1 MLTTFII
8 TTCIAFTVFI
18 GGIIYN
24 SVLRVKAWLLDKPK
38 PDFTEVGV
46 AKIISIFMKP
56 ILWGFEWLFMC
67 FLLWIGLF
75 VLWLSYLFMWFF
87 LVIAAIAAISGG
99 LHFAR
104 WAIRLKKSLSKLK
117 LSSHEHD

>member
-38 PDFTEVGV
+38 PNFTKVGV
-46 AKIISIFMKP
+46 AKIISIFTNP
-56 ILWGFEWLFMC
+56 ILWGYEWLFMC
-67 FLLWIGLF
+67 LLLWIGLI
-75 VLWLSYLFMWFF
+75 VLWLSYFFMWFF
-87 LVIAAIAAISGG
+87 LVVAAIAAILGG
-99 LHFAR
+99 LHSAR
-104 WAIRLKKSLSKLK
+104 WAIRLKKSLSKLG
-117 LSSHEHD
+117 LSSHKHD